1 MQKLKSFIVIMLLCC
16 VHPLSAQQVCS
27 GAGSS
32 DVLPTKCFE
41 IESILVNACSNNEGY
56 DEMVRLRVGPNP
68 LTLNSINTVVWPTV
82 NTWLGWATYNG
93 TTLAKLTT
101 INNTIT
107 AAGNCGRLIKLNPT
121 DVAPAYARILVITST
136 VFSTTS
142 HDFSG
147 LKDTLYVAMQN
158 NNSVV
163 GGHFANT
170 TTNTARTLIMRTST
184 CGDTVTHYGNLM
196 IKLDGTPGS
205 DDGSGVSFNYA
216 GQATYYNYGCALPSN
231 PFTVDAGTT
240 AANYCSGNSV
250 PLNGTISGSACF
262 YWYPQNRA
270 AGAFS
275 DSTLLTTQFN
285 IAPGFTGTVKL
296 YLLANA
302 NCSSKLDSVSFNV
315 NPPSGSISITAI
327 TDTVRCN
334 KNALALA
341 ATSSSV
347 NPITWSTTGKGSY
360 SSTSSLNT
368 NYTPSVND
376 TVAVWFSVTQNQ
388 SCGVAKDSIRVRFTA
403 SPKPVFTPTDT
414 VFCTLQAGA
423 VVPLNPLVTGGVF
436 SGTGVSGTNFVVPA
450 TAGNYPVKYVVSLN
464 GCTDSLT
471 RLMVVNNVLS
481 ASFTVSDTFV
491 CLGTKSI
498 TVNPTNP
505 GGTFSGITLVGNV
518 FTPTVPGVFVI
529 SYKIGNGT
537 CIDSVGKR
545 IYVSPQPNASFTAT
559 DSVFCLAKGSAMFTP
574 ATPGGIFSGTHV
586 TGAVFTPLS
595 VGTHT
600 VKYIVTNLGCTDS
613 TTKNMVV
620 DAMPNAAFNATDTVV
635 CEGSSPI
642 TLTPT
647 TSGGVFSG
655 VGVVGNVFTPTNAG
669 SFTISYVLNNGTCK
683 DSVVHTILV
692 SAKPDADFTLSDT
705 VLCEGDLPVTINTN
719 TAGGVFSGATLT
731 ANQFI
736 PTTAGV
742 YNLTYL
748 INNNGCK
755 DSVTHTIVV
764 NAKPLAAFTTSPAVV
779 MVNDTVQFTYTG
791 GSVVNQY
798 LWRFG
803 DGNTSTQATPTNSYS
818 LDKSYSVWLT
828 VTNSEG
834 CVDSVMKTIKVDG
847 AENIFVPNVFTPNQD
862 TYNDLFEITHMG
874 IHNYHIYIYNRWG
887 GLVYESNNP
896 DGGWDGKSNG
906 SICPESVY
914 VFLITYQNSKQITKT
929 MHGTITLIR

>member
-1 MQKLKSFIVIMLLCC
+1 MLLCC

-68 LTLNSINTVVWPTV
+68 LTLNSINTVVWGTTRV
-82 NTWLGWATYNG
+82 WAGWATFNASVLSKI
-93 TTLAKLTT
+93 TS
-101 INNTIT
+101 INASIA
-107 AAGNCGRLIKLNPT
+107 AAGNCGRLIKVNPT
-121 DVAPAYARILVITST
+121 EQLPAYSKVLFIGSTS
-136 VFSTTS
+136 FSTTA
-142 HDFSG
+142 HDFTG
-147 LKDTLYVAMQN
+147 LTDTLYVVLE
-158 NNSVV
+158 NSSDVS
-163 GGHFANT
+163 GHF
-170 TTNTARTLIMRTST
+170 TNSGSGTQNMSMSTST
-184 CGDTVTHYGNLM
+184 CTESVTWSLASLISGDGSSVAFSFS
-196 IKLDGTPGS
+196 GTP
-205 DDGSGVSFNYA
+205 N
-216 GQATYYNYGCALPSN
+216 YYNNGCQIPNN

-240 AANYCSGNSV
+240 GATYCSGNTV
-250 PLNGTISGSACF
+250 PLSATISGSACF
-262 YWYPQNRA
+262 YWYPANRA
-270 AGAFS
+270 SGAFS

-285 IAPGFTGTVKL
+285 IAPSFTGAVKL
-296 YLLANA
+296 YLRANA

-315 NPPSGSISITAI
+315 SPPSGTISITPI

-423 VVPLNPLVTGGVF
+423 VVPLNPLVAGGVF

-481 ASFTVSDTFV
+481 AAFTVSDTFV

-498 TVNPTNP
+498 TVNPNNP
-505 GGTFSGITLVGNV
+505 GGTFSGVTLVGNV
-518 FTPTVPGVFVI
+518 FTPTVPGIFVI

-559 DSVFCLAKGSAMFTP
+559 DSVFCLAKGSATFTP
-574 ATPGGIFSGTHV
+574 TTPGGIFSGTHI

-595 VGTHT
+595 VGLHT
-600 VKYIVTNLGCTDS
+600 VKYIVTNIGCTDS

-620 DAMPNAAFNATDTVV
+620 DAMPNAAFTITDTVV

-647 TSGGVFSG
+647 TTGGVFSG
-655 VGVVGNVFTPTNAG
+655 VGVVGNVFTPTSPG
-669 SFTISYVLNNGTCK
+669 SFTISYVLNNSTCK

-719 TAGGVFSGATLT
+719 TAGGVFSGVTLT

-764 NAKPLAAFTTSPAVV
+764 NAKPVAAFTTSPAVV

-803 DGNTSTQATPTNSYS
+803 DGNTSTQATPTNSYG

-862 TYNDLFEITHMG
+862 TYNDLFEISHMG